1 MSFSY
6 TGTTTAI
13 LYFAASFATASVV
26 GPGTLSAASYQRLS
40 WPGQKYGPLKI
51 SCRHSTCT
59 PFLPASS
66 ISGTCLSNIACLI
79 FSTGTLSSLIGLL
92 HWMRPPTSLRGI
104 EALLGA
110 PPVRGGPPQARPL
123 PAGRRPLAGHSASR
137 GGAGWMKSPG
147 SIHP

>member
-92 HWMRPPTSLRGI
+92 HWIRPPTTFRGI

-110 PPVRGGPPQARPL
+110 PRLGEVLLRL
-123 PAGRRPLAGHSASR
+123 GRRRQGGGRSR
-137 GGAGWMKSPG
+137 GIPPHGAAPG
-147 SIHP
+147 G

>member
-1 MSFSY
+1 
-6 TGTTTAI
+6 I
-13 LYFAASFATASVV
+13 LYLAASFATASVV

-51 SCRHSTCT
+51 SWRHSTCT
-59 PFLPASS
+59 PLLPASS
-66 ISGTCLSNIACLI
+66 IKGTCLSNIACLT

-110 PPVRGGPPQARPL
+110 SLGGGRPQARP
-123 PAGRRPLAGHSASR
+123 
-137 GGAGWMKSPG
+137 SPG
-147 SIHP
+147 RANGFSWGGPPLGTAPGGWYA